1 MSAPVSMPER
11 MPVAG
16 SLDVEMD
23 PAAARRARLL
33 PLFVALIVLLVALA
47 NITPHL
53 IGVFFDDAI
62 YALVAKAIAEGQGF
76 VYPQLPGT
84 PPAIHYPP
92 AFPLLLS
99 LVWKIAPPFPDSTMW
114 FKVVNPVVLSV
125 AAWGAMRLA
134 MRVLGWS
141 PLAAAGVV
149 LLGFVSVPT
158 LVLTSVLLS
167 EPLFLATLFPA
178 LLSASVLVERGGTKW
193 AVLAGV
199 AAAVLVLTRTVGG
212 VILPAVVLVLLWDRR
227 WREALI
233 YASVTVAL
241 LVPWQLFVWKHAPG
255 FPDALRGSYGPYLE
269 WVVGGYRDGGTAL
282 VLAVVRKNVVDAWSF
297 LGIFFSPSV
306 RVARPAAAVLVIVA
320 AVIGVL
326 AGLIDRR
333 TRVLA
338 LTTGAYLCVVFA
350 WPYQIERFL
359 WGAWPLLVLVAGHGL
374 FLAIRAVRA
383 TTRPSLAWG
392 VIGIALFLA
401 VGHATYSGRGL
412 TKGWAGSASKR
423 MTDRMLPAVRYAI
436 GEPRLRG
443 KLLASDIAPVLALY
457 TGERAI
463 SLDILNVTDHLA
475 EKSIS
480 ERAGVIAVL
489 DRAFEPEAYVLLS
502 DSPIFPAFLRAER
515 DPARHFREFTATG
528 LGVRAFLLDPQ

>member
-1 MSAPVSMPER
+1 MNDSQAGLGPVDGASER
-11 MPVAG
+11 
-16 SLDVEMD
+16 L
-23 PAAARRARLL
+23 ARLL
-33 PLFVALIVLLVALA
+33 PVGVAFVVLLVAVV

-62 YALVAKAIAEGQGF
+62 YALVGKAIADGQGF

-84 PPAIHYPP
+84 PAAIHYPP
-92 AFPLLLS
+92 AFPLLLAM
-99 LVWKIAPPFPDSTMW
+99 VWKIAPPFPDSTMW
-114 FKVVNPVVLSV
+114 FKMVNPVVLSV

-141 PLAAAGVV
+141 PLASAGVV

-158 LVLTSVLLS
+158 MVLTSVLLS

-178 LLSASVLVERGGTKW
+178 LLGASVLVERGGTKW

-199 AAAVLVLTRTVGG
+199 AAALLVLTRTVGG
-212 VILPAVVLVLLWDRR
+212 VILPAVVLVLCWDRR
-227 WREALI
+227 WRDAAI
-233 YASVTVAL
+233 YSAVTIAL
-241 LVPWQLFVWKHAPG
+241 LMPWQLFVWKYAPN
-255 FPDALRGSYGPYLE
+255 FPDPLRGSYGPYLE
-269 WVVGGYRDGGTAL
+269 WVVGGYKAGGVDL
-282 VLAVVRKNVVDAWSF
+282 VLGVVRKNIADAWSF
-297 LGIFFSPSV
+297 LGIFFSPTVS
-306 RVARPAAAVLVIVA
+306 VARPAAAVLVIVSA
-320 AVIGVL
+320 AGGVL
-326 AGLIDRR
+326 AGLADRR
-333 TRVLA
+333 ARVLA

-359 WGAWPLLVLVAGHGL
+359 WGAWPLLIIMAGYGL
-374 FLAIRAVRA
+374 YRAYRAVRA
-383 TTRPSLAWG
+383 SARPSLAWG
-392 VIGIALFLA
+392 VALLAAFLA

-412 TKGWAGSASKR
+412 AKGWAGSASQR

-436 GEPRLRG
+436 GEPRLHG

-463 SLDILNVTDHLA
+463 SLDILQVTDHLA
-475 EKSIS
+475 EKSIP
-480 ERAGVIAVL
+480 ERAAVISVL
-489 DRAFEPEAYVLLS
+489 DRAFEPEAYVLLA

-528 LGVRAFLLDPQ
+528 LGVRAFLLDPR